1 MSLKRPLATIAF
13 VAASSMALAA
23 CGGSGDAAEPD
34 ADASTETVSFTWDRN
49 IAGEDEEPEY
59 ESTTAE
65 VPVNPETVVT
75 FDMASLDT
83 VGALGGEV
91 AGAPLESVPEYLAGY
106 LSEDAFNAGTLFE
119 ADLVEI
125 EAQQPD
131 LILISGRSSALWED
145 LNEIA
150 PTVDLSPAGTYLETL
165 ERNTDFIG
173 EVFDAEEEAS
183 AAVDDLLAQIEEVR
197 TETAELGTGLGVMVS
212 GGSLSALAASGG
224 TEGGFTYRSGIMY
237 DVFGV
242 QPVIE
247 DIQGATHGEPV
258 SFEFVLE
265 QNPDHLFVIDRD
277 QAIGTEDAEAAAAVL
292 DNDII
297 DATTAASNDQI
308 HYLNPVA
315 WYIVYG
321 GLDTTQVMIDDV
333 RAAVA

>member
-1 MSLKRPLATIAF
+1 MSVKRPVALVSIAAATSL
-13 VAASSMALAA
+13 VVAA
-23 CGGSGDAAEPD
+23 CGGPDTASGSEGEESA
-34 ADASTETVSFTWDRN
+34 ETVTFTWDRN
-49 IAGEDEEPEY
+49 TAGEDEDPQY
-59 ESTTAE
+59 EETSVEA
-65 VPVNPETVVT
+65 PVNPETIVA
-75 FDMASLDT
+75 FDIASLDT
-83 VGALGGEV
+83 VGALGGEI
-91 AGAPLESVPEYLAGY
+91 AGAPLDNVPDYLTGYLA
-106 LSEDAFNAGTLFE
+106 EDAFNAGTLFE

-131 LILISGRSSALWED
+131 LILVSGRSSALWED

-165 ERNTDFIG
+165 ERNTEFLG
-173 EVFDAEEEAS
+173 QVLGAEEDAAEAVES
-183 AAVDDLLAQIEEVR
+183 LNSQIEDVR
-197 TETAELGTGLGVMVS
+197 AQAAELGTGLGLMVS

-277 QAIGTEDAEAAAAVL
+277 QAIGTEDAQAAAEVL

-297 DATTAASNDQI
+297 NETVAAQNEQI

-321 GLDTTQVMIDDV
+321 GLDTTQVMIDDIS
-333 RAAVA
+333 AAL

>member
-1 MSLKRPLATIAF
+1 MSVKRPVALVSIAAATSLA
-13 VAASSMALAA
+13 VAA
-23 CGGSGDAAEPD
+23 CGGPDTASGSEGEE
-34 ADASTETVSFTWDRN
+34 STETVTFTWDRN
-49 IAGEDEEPEY
+49 TAGEDEDPQY
-59 ESTTAE
+59 EETSVEA
-65 VPVNPETVVT
+65 PVNPETIVA
-75 FDMASLDT
+75 FDIASLDT
-83 VGALGGEV
+83 VGALGGEI
-91 AGAPLESVPEYLAGY
+91 AGAPLDNVPDYLSGYLA
-106 LSEDAFNAGTLFE
+106 EDAFNAGTLFE

-131 LILISGRSSALWED
+131 LILVSGRSSALWED

-165 ERNTDFIG
+165 ERNTEFLG
-173 EVFDAEEEAS
+173 QVLGAEDQADEAVES
-183 AAVDDLLAQIEEVR
+183 LNSQIEDVR
-197 TETAELGTGLGVMVS
+197 AQTAELGTGLGLMVS

-277 QAIGTEDAEAAAAVL
+277 QAIGTEDAQAAAEVL

-297 DATTAASNDQI
+297 NETVAAQNEQI

-321 GLDTTQVMIDDV
+321 GLDTTQVMIDDIS
-333 RAAVA
+333 AAL

>member
-1 MSLKRPLATIAF
+1 MSLKRPAAAIAL
-13 VAASSMALAA
+13 VAASSMILAA
-23 CGGSGDAAEPD
+23 CGGAGDAVEPEES
-34 ADASTETVSFTWDRN
+34 AETVSFTWDRN
-49 IAGEDEEPEY
+49 LAGEDEEPEY
-59 ESTTAE
+59 ESTTVEA
-65 VPVNPETVVT
+65 PVAPETIVA
-75 FDMASLDT
+75 FDIASLDT
-83 VGALGGEV
+83 IGALGGQV
-91 AGAPLESVPEYLAGY
+91 SGAPLDFVPDYLSDYLAD
-106 LSEDAFNAGTLFE
+106 DAFNAGTLFE
-119 ADLVEI
+119 ADLVAI

-131 LILISGRSSALWED
+131 LILVSGRSSGLWED

-165 ERNTDFIG
+165 ERNTTFLG
-173 EVFDAEEEAS
+173 EVLGAEEEAVE
-183 AAVDDLLAQIEEVR
+183 AVDSLNAQIEEVR
-197 TETAELGTGLGVMVS
+197 ARTADLGTGLGLMVS

-242 QPVIE
+242 QPVID

-277 QAIGTEDAEAAAAVL
+277 QAIGADDAEAAAEVL

-297 DATTAASNDQI
+297 NETTAATNDAI

-321 GLDTTQVMIDDV
+321 GLDTTQLMIDDIS
-333 RAAVA
+333 AAL